1 MADGYTAGRDS
12 ADPYAA
18 FFPDLIEAVLRRQG
32 ARDWSV
38 TPEDFWCRVHPGDAG
53 AGRRQGWKLHV
64 SATPLSAPMVLTRA
78 AEVLVAARAA
88 FKCAGTPARLTE
100 LVSTRCDRGSGGKF
114 ITVYPDDDDH
124 FRQLA
129 EQLHRVTT
137 HLPGPGILSDRPYR
151 PGSLVHYR
159 YGAFR
164 GFPRLT
170 NDGSPEPMLQAPDG
184 GFVRDRRQA
193 GFSPPPWAVSPLPP
207 PENPPAAPGTSVLL
221 NDRYVVHKAVRHAY
235 KGGVFLGTDQRTGQE
250 VVIKEA
256 RRHVGATLEGSD
268 AGDRL
273 GHEAEMHA
281 LLAPL
286 GVCPR
291 VLGVFGQGG
300 NRYLAEER
308 VAGRTLRSW
317 TSERLRP
324 DRASVLDLAR
334 QVVDVVAAVHGLGL
348 VLQDLNPNN
357 LMVTPDG
364 EVRLIDLE
372 ALARPG
378 DHVRRIHTPG
388 FGAPEVLDG
397 PSTAPAPALTSDLY
411 SLGAVLFHLLTGADP
426 VLGPDH
432 GTTRDRHDRL
442 AALLAAVLAD
452 RPELT
457 AFQPLVLGLMAEDRD
472 DRWSLDAVR
481 EALAGLRAAAPVD
494 APPTGVGS
502 AGVGGVG
509 VGSGGVGSVGA
520 GGAGVGS
527 AGGGVVCDGRAVLD
541 GGAVLDGP
549 TAERLLSDGL
559 THLMDTMTPL
569 DPVRLWPADA
579 SGERTDP
586 LNVQHGA
593 AGILAVLT
601 AAATHRTD
609 PRLRATVAEAASWI
623 AARAE
628 VGGQLLPGLHFG
640 RSGTAW
646 ALLDA
651 ARLLD
656 DDGLA
661 GHAAGLAREV
671 PVRWP
676 NPDVCHGVAG
686 AGLTQLHF
694 WRATGDKEFRE
705 RAVAAAEH
713 LLTTAAKGR
722 SGVVWPVPADF
733 DSELAGITHLGFAHG
748 VAGVGTFLL
757 LAGLAA
763 EREDLVHAARA
774 AAETLLATV
783 RVRDGGAGWPVEDRS
798 ADAPVHAPHWCS
810 GASGIGT
817 FLIRLWQATGDLR
830 YRETAERAATEVYR
844 WRWRSS
850 STACH
855 GLAGNAEYLLDLAE
869 ALDDPVH
876 RRRAGELLACAHARH
891 VVHDGLLLI
900 PDDTLTGVGV
910 GYNTGLGGPLGLL
923 VRLQHG
929 GPRLWLPAPDPAG
942 RR

>member
-1 MADGYTAGRDS
+1 MTDGYTAGGDS
-12 ADPYAA
+12 TDPYAT
-18 FFPDLIEAVLRRQG
+18 FFPDLVETVLRRQG
-32 ARDWSV
+32 AQGWSV
-38 TPEDFWCRVHPGDAG
+38 TPEDFWCHVSPHDAG

-78 AEVLVAARAA
+78 AEVLVAARAP
-88 FKCAGTPARLTE
+88 FKFAGTPARLTE
-100 LVSTRCDRGSGGKF
+100 LVSDRYDRGSGGKF
-114 ITVYPDDDDH
+114 ITVYPQDDDQ

-129 EQLHRVTT
+129 EELDRATAP
-137 HLPGPGILSDRPYR
+137 LPGPGILSDRRFR

-170 NDGSPEPMLQAPDG
+170 NDGSVEPMLQAPDG
-184 GFVRDRRQA
+184 SFVRDRRPA
-193 GFSPPPWAVSPLPP
+193 GFSPPAWAVSPLPQPAEP
-207 PENPPAAPGTSVLL
+207 PPAPGTSVLL
-221 NDRYVVHKAVRHAY
+221 NDRYVVRKAIRHAY

-256 RRHVGATLEGSD
+256 RRHVGSTLRGTD

-273 GHEAEMHA
+273 DHEAQMHA

-286 GVCPR
+286 GLCPK

-308 VAGRTLRSW
+308 IAGQTLRSW
-317 TSERLRP
+317 VTERLRP
-324 DRASVLDLAR
+324 DRAPVLELAA
-334 QVVDVVAAVHGLGL
+334 QLVTTVGAVHELGL
-348 VLQDLNPNN
+348 VLGDFSPNN
-357 LMVTPDG
+357 VMVTPGG
-364 EVRLIDLE
+364 EIRLIDLE
-372 ALARPG
+372 AVGRPG
-378 DHVRRIHTPG
+378 EPVPRVRTPG
-388 FGAPEVLDG
+388 FCAPEVVDGAPDG
-397 PSTAPAPALTSDLY
+397 PAPAPESDLY
-411 SLGAVLFHLLTGADP
+411 SLGAVLFHLLTGAEP
-426 VLGPDH
+426 GLAPDR
-432 GTTRDRHDRL
+432 GAARSGRDRH
-442 AALLAAVLAD
+442 AALLAAALAD

-457 AFQPLVLGLMAEDRD
+457 AFQPLVLGLMAERRS
-472 DRWSLDAVR
+472 DRWSLDTVR
-481 EALAGLRAAAPVD
+481 ETLAELLATATADPPPATVGAPG
-494 APPTGVGS
+494 APGSGS
-502 AGVGGVG
+502 AGN
-509 VGSGGVGSVGA
+509 
-520 GGAGVGS
+520 
-527 AGGGVVCDGRAVLD
+527 VLD
-541 GGAVLDGP
+541 DR
-549 TAERLLSDGL
+549 TAERVLSDGL

-569 DPVRLWPADA
+569 DPVRLWPAGPSA
-579 SGERTDP
+579 ERTDP

-593 AGILAVLT
+593 AGVLSVLT
-601 AAATHRTD
+601 AAAAHRTD
-609 PRLRATVAEAASWI
+609 PRLRATVAEAAQWI
-623 AARAE
+623 AARAR
-628 VGGQLLPGLHFG
+628 VDGQQLPGLHFG

-661 GHAAGLAREV
+661 AHAARLAREV

-694 WRATGDKEFRE
+694 WRATGEKEFRE
-705 RAVAAAEH
+705 RATAAAEH
-713 LLTTAAKGR
+713 LLSSAAKGR

-733 DSELAGITHLGFAHG
+733 DSELAGISHLGFAHG

-763 EREDLVHAARA
+763 EREDFVHAARA
-774 AAETLLATV
+774 AAETLLATA
-783 RVRDGGAGWPVEDRS
+783 RVRDGGAGWPVEDRT

-817 FLIRLWQATGDLR
+817 FLIRLWQATGDPR
-830 YRETAERAATEVYR
+830 YRETAEQAATEVYR
-844 WRWRSS
+844 WRWLSS
-850 STACH
+850 SAACH
-855 GLAGNAEYLLDLAE
+855 GLAGNAEYLLDLAQ
-869 ALDDPVH
+869 ALNEPHH
-876 RRRAGELLACAHARH
+876 RRRAEELLACAHARH

-900 PDDTLTGVGV
+900 PDDTLTRVGV

-923 VRLQHG
+923 IRLRHG
-929 GPRLWLPAPDPAG
+929 GPRLWLPALDPAG

>member
-1 MADGYTAGRDS
+1 MAHGYTTGRDS
-12 ADPYAA
+12 ADPYAG

-32 ARDWSV
+32 VRDWSV
-38 TPEDFWCRVHPGDAG
+38 TPEDFWCRVRPGNADPV
-53 AGRRQGWKLHV
+53 RRQGWKLHV

-78 AEVLVAARAA
+78 AEVLVAARAP
-88 FKCAGTPARLTE
+88 FKCAGTPGRLAE
-100 LVSTRCDRGSGGKF
+100 LVSARHDRGGGGKF

-124 FRQLA
+124 FRRLA
-129 EQLHRVTT
+129 EELHRATAY
-137 HLPGPGILSDRPYR
+137 LPGPGILSDRAYR

-170 NDGSPEPMLQAPDG
+170 NDGSPEPMLRTPDG

-207 PENPPAAPGTSVLL
+207 PEDPPPAPGTSVLL
-221 NDRYVVHKAVRHAY
+221 NGRYVVHKAVRHAY
-235 KGGVFLGTDQRTGQE
+235 KGGVFLGTDRRTGQE

-286 GVCPR
+286 GLCPQ
-291 VLGVFGQGG
+291 VVGVFGQGG

-308 VAGRTLRSW
+308 IAGQTLRTW
-317 TSERLRP
+317 MSERLRP
-324 DRASVLDLAR
+324 DRASVLDLAG
-334 QVVDVVAAVHGLGL
+334 QLVTVVGAVHGLGL
-348 VLQDLNPNN
+348 VLRDLNPNN

-378 DHVRRIHTPG
+378 DHVLRLHTPG
-388 FGAPEVLDG
+388 YGAPEVVDG
-397 PSTAPAPALTSDLY
+397 APIGPAPDLTSDLY
-411 SLGAVLFHLLTGADP
+411 SLGAVLFHLLTGTDP
-426 VLGPDH
+426 VLAPDR
-432 GTTRDRHDRL
+432 GTVRGRHDRL
-442 AALLAAVLAD
+442 AVLLAAALAD

-457 AFQPLVLGLMAEDRD
+457 AFQPLVLALMAEDRD
-472 DRWSLDAVR
+472 DRWSLRTVR
-481 EALAGLRAAAPVD
+481 EALTGLHVDVPSAGA
-494 APPTGVGS
+494 GS
-502 AGVGGVG
+502 AWDG
-509 VGSGGVGSVGA
+509 
-520 GGAGVGS
+520 GS
-527 AGGGVVCDGRAVLD
+527 ARDGGSTWESGAVLD
-541 GGAVLDGP
+541 NPAVLDGP

-559 THLMDTMTPL
+559 THLMDTMTPQ

-593 AGILAVLT
+593 AGVLSVLT
-601 AAATHRTD
+601 AAAAHRTD
-609 PRLRATVAEAASWI
+609 PRLRATVAEAAAWI

-628 VGGQLLPGLHFG
+628 VGGQQLPGLYFG

-661 GHAAGLAREV
+661 GHAARLAREV

-694 WRATGDKEFRE
+694 WRATGEEGFRQ
-705 RAVAAAEH
+705 RAVTAAEH
-713 LLTTAAKGR
+713 LLTVAAKGR

-783 RVRDGGAGWPVEDRS
+783 RVRDGGAGWPVEDKA
-798 ADAPVHAPHWCS
+798 ADTPVHAPHWCS

-817 FLIRLWQATGDLR
+817 FLIRLWQATGDPR
-830 YRETAERAATEVYR
+830 YRESAEQAGTEVYR

-850 STACH
+850 PTACH

-869 ALDDPVH
+869 ALDDPAH
-876 RRRAGELLACAHARH
+876 RRRAEELLACAHARH
-891 VVHDGLLLI
+891 VAHDGLLLI

-910 GYNTGLGGPLGLL
+910 GYNTGLGGSLGLL
-923 VRLQHG
+923 VRLRHG
-929 GPRLWLPAPDPAG
+929 GPRLWLPAPDPTG

>member
-1 MADGYTAGRDS
+1 MADGHTAGEDS
-12 ADPYAA
+12 ADPYAT
-18 FFPDLIEAVLRRQG
+18 FFPDLIGMVLRRQG
-32 ARDWSV
+32 ARGWSV
-38 TPEDFWCRVHPGDAG
+38 TPEDFWCRVSPSDA
-53 AGRRQGWKLHV
+53 APGRRQGWKLHV

-78 AEVLVAARAA
+78 AEVLVAARAP
-88 FKCAGTPARLTE
+88 FKCAGTPGRLTE
-100 LVSTRCDRGSGGKF
+100 LVSARYDRGGGGKF
-114 ITVYPDDDDH
+114 ITVYPSDDDQ

-129 EQLHRVTT
+129 EELHRATA
-137 HLPGPGILSDRPYR
+137 HLPGPGILSDRQYR

-164 GFPRLT
+164 GYPRLT

-184 GFVRDRRQA
+184 SFVRDRRRA
-193 GFSPPPWAVSPLPP
+193 GFSAPAWATSPLPP
-207 PENPPAAPGTSVLL
+207 PEEPPPAPGTSVLL
-221 NDRYVVHKAVRHAY
+221 NDRYVVHKAIRHSY
-235 KGGVFLGTDQRTGQE
+235 RGGVFLGTDQRTGQE

-256 RRHVGATLEGSD
+256 RRHVGATLRGTDSGE
-268 AGDRL
+268 RL
-273 GHEAEMHA
+273 GHEAEMHT

-286 GVCPR
+286 GLCPQ
-291 VLGVFGQGG
+291 VLDVFGQGG

-308 VAGRTLRSW
+308 IAGQTLRSW
-317 TSERLRP
+317 VSERLRP
-324 DRASVLDLAR
+324 DRASVLELAG
-334 QVVDVVAAVHGLGL
+334 QLVTVVEAVHGVGL
-348 VLQDLNPNN
+348 VLRDFSPNN

-364 EVRLIDLE
+364 ELRLIDLE

-378 DHVRRIHTPG
+378 DLAPGIHTPG
-388 FGAPEVLDG
+388 FCAPEVLDSAPNG
-397 PSTAPAPALTSDLY
+397 LAPAPESDLY
-411 SLGAVLFHLLTGADP
+411 SLGAVMFHQLTGAEPALAADS
-426 VLGPDH
+426 GA
-432 GTTRDRHDRL
+432 TRGQHERL
-442 AALLAAVLAD
+442 AALLAAALAD

-457 AFQPLVLGLMAEDRD
+457 ALQPLVLGLMAEDPN
-472 DRWSLDAVR
+472 DRWSLDTVR
-481 EALAGLRAAAPVD
+481 ETLAGLPATAPVD
-494 APPTGVGS
+494 APPATGS
-502 AGVGGVG
+502 APD
-509 VGSGGVGSVGA
+509 SG
-520 GGAGVGS
+520 
-527 AGGGVVCDGRAVLD
+527 RVLD
-541 GGAVLDGP
+541 GGSVLDDG

-569 DPVRLWPADA
+569 DPVRLWPADPSA
-579 SGERTDP
+579 ERTDP

-593 AGILAVLT
+593 AGVLSVLT
-601 AAATHRTD
+601 AAAAHRTD
-609 PRLRATVAEAASWI
+609 PRLRATVAEAAQWI
-623 AARAE
+623 AARART
-628 VGGQLLPGLHFG
+628 GGQQLPGLHFG

-651 ARLLD
+651 ARLLE

-661 GHAAGLAREV
+661 AHAAQLAREV

-694 WRATGDKEFRE
+694 WQATGDKEFRE
-705 RAVAAAEH
+705 RAVAAAEA

-763 EREDLVHAARA
+763 EREDFVHAARA
-774 AAETLLATV
+774 AAETLLTTA
-783 RVRDGGAGWPVEDRS
+783 RVRDGGAGWPVEDRG
-798 ADAPVHAPHWCS
+798 ADTPAHAPHWCS

-817 FLIRLWQATGDLR
+817 FLIRLWQATGDPR
-830 YRETAERAATEVYR
+830 YRETAEQAATEVYR

-850 STACH
+850 PAACH

-869 ALDDPVH
+869 ALNDPGH
-876 RRRAGELLACAHARH
+876 RRRAEELLACAHARH

-910 GYNTGLGGPLGLL
+910 GYNTGLAGPLGLL
-923 VRLQHG
+923 VRLHHG
-929 GPRLWLPAPDPAG
+929 GPRLWLPAPTRPEGGDHP
-942 RR
+942 

>member
-1 MADGYTAGRDS
+1 MADGYQAGGGS
-12 ADPYAA
+12 ADPYAT

-32 ARDWSV
+32 AQGWSV
-38 TPEDFWCRVHPGDAG
+38 TPEDFWCHVRPGDAG

-88 FKCAGTPARLTE
+88 FKFAGTPGRLTE
-100 LVSTRCDRGSGGKF
+100 LVSDRYDRGSGGKF
-114 ITVYPDDDDH
+114 ITVYPADDDH

-129 EQLHRVTT
+129 EELDRATAP
-137 HLPGPGILSDRPYR
+137 LPGPGILSDRQYR

-170 NDGSPEPMLQAPDG
+170 NDGSAEPMLQAPDG
-184 GFVRDRRQA
+184 SFVRDRRAA
-193 GFSPPPWAVSPLPP
+193 GFSPPAWAVSPLPP
-207 PENPPAAPGTSVLL
+207 PEEPPPAPGTSVLL
-221 NDRYVVHKAVRHAY
+221 NDRYVVHKAIRHAY
-235 KGGVFLGTDQRTGQE
+235 KGGVFLGTDQRTGRE

-256 RRHVGATLEGSD
+256 RRHVGATLRGTD

-273 GHEAEMHA
+273 DHEAQMHT

-286 GVCPR
+286 GLSPK

-308 VAGRTLRSW
+308 IAGQTLRSW
-317 TSERLRP
+317 VVERLRP
-324 DRASVLDLAR
+324 DRAPVLELAT
-334 QVVDVVAAVHGLGL
+334 QLVTTVGAVHELGL
-348 VLQDLNPNN
+348 VLGDFSPNN
-357 LMVTPDG
+357 VMVTPAG
-364 EVRLIDLE
+364 EIRLIDLE
-372 ALARPG
+372 TIARPG
-378 DHVRRIHTPG
+378 EPVLRVHTPG
-388 FGAPEVLDG
+388 FCAPEVVDG
-397 PSTAPAPALTSDLY
+397 TPSGLAPALDSDLY
-411 SLGAVLFHLLTGADP
+411 SLGAVLFHLLTGAEP
-426 VLGPDH
+426 GLAPDR
-432 GTTRDRHDRL
+432 GATRSRHDRH
-442 AALLAAVLAD
+442 AALLAAALAD
-452 RPELT
+452 RPELA
-457 AFQPLVLGLMAEDRD
+457 AFQPLVLGLMAESRH
-472 DRWSLDAVR
+472 DRWSLDTVR
-481 EALAGLRAAAPVD
+481 ETLAELLAAVPSD
-494 APPTGVGS
+494 APPADGSVPSGES
-502 AGVGGVG
+502 AGN
-509 VGSGGVGSVGA
+509 
-520 GGAGVGS
+520 
-527 AGGGVVCDGRAVLD
+527 VLD
-541 GGAVLDGP
+541 DRTV
-549 TAERLLSDGL
+549 ERLLSDGL

-569 DPVRLWPADA
+569 DPVRLWPADPTA
-579 SGERTDP
+579 ERTDP

-593 AGILAVLT
+593 AGVLSVLT
-601 AAATHRTD
+601 AAAAHRTD
-609 PRLRATVAEAASWI
+609 PRLRATVAEAAQWI
-623 AARAE
+623 ATRAE
-628 VGGQLLPGLHFG
+628 AGGQQLPGLHFG

-661 GHAAGLAREV
+661 AHAARLAREV

-694 WRATGDKEFRE
+694 WHETGDKEFRE
-705 RAVAAAEH
+705 RATAAAEH

-763 EREDLVHAARA
+763 EREDFVHAARA
-774 AAETLLATV
+774 AAETLLATT

-817 FLIRLWQATGDLR
+817 FLIRLWQATGDPR
-830 YRETAERAATEVYR
+830 YRECAEQAATEVYR
-844 WRWRSS
+844 WRWLSS
-850 STACH
+850 SAACH

-869 ALDDPVH
+869 ALDDPHH
-876 RRRAGELLACAHARH
+876 RRRAEELLACAHARH
-891 VVHDGLLLI
+891 VTHDGLLLI
-900 PDDTLTGVGV
+900 PDDTLTRVGV

-923 VRLQHG
+923 VRLRHG

>member
-1 MADGYTAGRDS
+1 MADGSTAGRVP

-18 FFPDLIEAVLRRQG
+18 LFPDLIEAVLRRQG
-32 ARDWSV
+32 ALGWCV
-38 TPEDFWCRVHPGDAG
+38 APEDLWCRVSPGDVG
-53 AGRRQGWKLHV
+53 TGRRQGWKLHV

-78 AEVLVAARAA
+78 AEVLVAARAP
-88 FKCAGTPARLTE
+88 FKCAGTPGRVVD
-100 LVSTRCDRGSGGKF
+100 LVSARYDRGGGGKF

-129 EQLHRVTT
+129 EDLHRATA

-170 NDGSPEPMLQAPDG
+170 NDGSPEPMLRAPDG
-184 GFVRDRRQA
+184 SFVRDRRQA
-193 GFSPPPWAVSPLPP
+193 GFSPPPWAVSPLPL
-207 PENPPAAPGTSVLL
+207 PEEPAPAPGTSVLL
-221 NDRYVVHKAVRHAY
+221 IDRYVVHKAVRHAY
-235 KGGVFLGTDQRTGQE
+235 KGGVFLGTDRRTGQE

-256 RRHVGATLEGSD
+256 RRHVGAALDGSD

-286 GVCPR
+286 GLCPQ
-291 VLGVFGQGG
+291 VLGTFGQGG

-308 VAGRTLRSW
+308 VAGRTLRAW
-317 TSERLRP
+317 TSETLRP
-324 DRASVLDLAR
+324 DRARLLDLAR
-334 QVVDVVAAVHGLGL
+334 QSVTLVGAVHGLGL
-348 VLQDLNPNN
+348 VLRDLNPNN
-357 LMVTPDG
+357 LMVTPDD

-378 DHVRRIHTPG
+378 DHVLRLHTPG
-388 FGAPEVLDG
+388 YGAPEVVDG
-397 PSTAPAPALTSDLY
+397 ALSGPAPALTSDLY
-411 SLGAVLFHLLTGADP
+411 GLGAVLFHLLTGTDP
-426 VLGPDH
+426 VLAPDR
-432 GTTRDRHDRL
+432 GARRDRHDRL
-442 AALLAAVLAD
+442 STLLAAALAD
-452 RPELT
+452 RPDLT
-457 AFQPLVLGLMAEDRD
+457 AFQPLVLGLMAERHD
-472 DRWSLDAVR
+472 DRWSLDAAR
-481 EALAGLRAAAPVD
+481 EALTRPPATAATATATATAVD
-494 APPTGVGS
+494 APRAAPPAPTGG
-502 AGVGGVG
+502 
-509 VGSGGVGSVGA
+509 
-520 GGAGVGS
+520 
-527 AGGGVVCDGRAVLD
+527 D
-541 GGAVLDGP
+541 VLDGP

-569 DPVRLWPADA
+569 DPVRLWPGDPAT
-579 SGERTDP
+579 ERTDP

-593 AGILAVLT
+593 AGILSVLT

-609 PRLRATVAEAASWI
+609 PRLRATVAEAAEWI
-623 AARAE
+623 AARADAGE
-628 VGGQLLPGLHFG
+628 QRLPGLHFG

-661 GHAAGLAREV
+661 GHAARLAREV

-694 WRATGDKEFRE
+694 WQTTGDEEFRK
-705 RAVAAAEH
+705 RAVTAAEH

-763 EREDLVHAARA
+763 ERQDFVHAARA
-774 AAETLLATV
+774 AAETLLATA
-783 RVRDGGAGWPVEDRS
+783 RVRDDGAGWPVEDHGP
-798 ADAPVHAPHWCS
+798 DTPVHAPHWCS

-817 FLIRLWQATGDLR
+817 FLIRLWQATGDPR
-830 YRETAERAATEVYR
+830 YRRTAEQAATEVYR
-844 WRWRSS
+844 WRWRSP

-869 ALDDPVH
+869 ALHDPGH
-876 RRRAGELLACAHARH
+876 RRRAEELLACAHARH
-891 VVHDGLLLI
+891 VVHDGLHLI
-900 PDDTLTGVGV
+900 PDDTLTRVGV

-923 VRLQHG
+923 IRLHHG